1 MDVTEVVV
9 TVEVVVI
16 SVDTLWELKVWD
28 VDVSN
33 TSVEE
38 LWELIEVAVG

>member
-1 MDVTEVVV
+1 M
-9 TVEVVVI
+9 EVVVI
-16 SVDTLWELKVWD
+16 SVVTPWEFELWDED
-28 VDVSN
+28 VLD

>member
-28 VDVSN
+28 VDVLD